1 MEIEYLNGMWSKA
14 LTEEQKKQQELNE
27 DDENDENYCKCC
39 GHYIEPEKIV
49 PEPFSIE
56 EALNLCTEIY
66 KVGIQIK
73 SMKWGT
79 IFTIVEPPY
88 LVLKDEGKYAIIYVK
103 VADAEPR
110 ELWSEGFRYIR
121 DIRI

>member
-1 MEIEYLNGMWSKA
+1 MEIEYSSEMWSKA

-27 DDENDENYCKCC
+27 DDENEENYCKCC
-39 GHYIEPEKIV
+39 GNYIEPEEIV
-49 PEPFSIE
+49 PEPFTTE
-56 EALNLCTEIY
+56 EALTLCTEIY

-73 SMKWGT
+73 SIQWGT
-79 IFTIVEPPY
+79 VFTIIEPPY
-88 LVLKDEGKYAIIYVK
+88 LVLKDQGKWDTIYVK

-110 ELWSEGFRYIR
+110 LLWCDAYRYIQ

>member
-1 MEIEYLNGMWSKA
+1 MEIEYSSEMWSKA

-27 DDENDENYCKCC
+27 DDENEENYCKCC
-39 GHYIEPEKIV
+39 GNYIEPEKIV
-49 PEPFSIE
+49 PEPFTTE

-73 SMKWGT
+73 SIQWGT
-79 IFTIVEPPY
+79 VFTIIEPPY
-88 LVLKDEGKYAIIYVK
+88 VVLKDQGKWDTIYVK

-110 ELWSEGFRYIR
+110 LLWCDAYRYIQ